1 MTINMKALRRVIE
14 SPVAITLV
22 TAARRRGDEIS
33 LGARVLLGSGAAAVV
48 GHTLR
53 SVFKCNSLSD

>member
-1 MTINMKALRRVIE
+1 MTINMKALRPVIE

-33 LGARVLLGSGAAAVV
+33 LLARVLAGVCRRRRRP
-48 GHTLR
+48 HTPQR
-53 SVFKCNSLSD
+53 IQVQ